1 MQKFITL
8 SVYYSC
14 YLTGVSLY
22 ILPLPVYQVVDEVA
36 SRYVTICMDNQRRM
50 SQIYYIITSCQTLVS
65 YAIGFLTVM
74 IIPISLYP
82 FL

>member
-8 SVYYSC
+8 SIYYSC

-36 SRYVTICMDNQRRM
+36 SRYVTMHGQSTRI
-50 SQIYYIITSCQTLVS
+50 SQIYYVITSCQTLVS